1 MDYKYWEDLTEGSS
15 RQYGP
20 LVFSSELLDNLLNLM
35 GEKHP
40 IHDNA
45 AFAHVNNRKQR
56 IIPGGFIHSITSGWI
71 VQRGAPTAVVG
82 MRSMNWSFVRPLYPD
97 VPFWFST
104 EITRTKEINSRLG
117 LLDTTRR
124 VFDEENH
131 TYAVG
136 RMSAVIRRRQR
147 VLQTATSSGEN

>member
-1 MDYKYWEDLTEGSS
+1 MDYKYWESLVQGPA

-20 LVFSSELLDNLLNLM
+20 LVFTTDLLDKLLDLM

-45 AFAHVNNRKQR
+45 TFAHLNSRQQR

-104 EITRTKEINSRLG
+104 EITEAEVINKRLG
-117 LLDTTRR
+117 LINTTRR
-124 VFDEENH
+124 VFDENGR

-136 RMSAVIRRRQR
+136 RLSAVILRQPT
-147 VLQTATSSGEN
+147 LQCSIVDGED